1 MPKLQAAPDEVIERL
16 EQQKELYV
24 RTLRNTTV
32 ELETKIQEL
41 GVLRQMG
48 LLFARST
55 QLEDVCR
62 HALPMIL
69 QSAGA
74 EQASLMLLG
83 KGTGELTL
91 VAAAGRAEGRVKF
104 YGPEGY
110 PVRMFRAGEGLAG
123 TCLEDGEALLADDAA
138 QHPRFLPRL
147 DKVKLG
153 SIAVLPLVVLD
164 EALGVLNVS
173 HPTPRSLDG
182 RRLPLWSILAG
193 YLAIAVS
200 HSQLFQELRQANR
213 RLEERVRGRTRSLEA
228 ANAELQGARAQL
240 ARHAE
245 LLSQRVHERTQ
256 ELEQAVE
263 ELTVQRAQLEEANR
277 AKDEFLNN
285 INHEL
290 KTPLNA
296 IIGYAGLL
304 LKHAGSSLAPE
315 HRGDL
320 ELVEANGKH
329 LQLLLENIFSLKDVE
344 AGAVELDQTAVD
356 LNDLVRAA
364 VASVRPRAR
373 EKGLD
378 LTFEPLD
385 VPPVVIDATL
395 VRRVLFNLLDNAV
408 KFSDRGRIAVRSRVS
423 HLDLDRPDE
432 NQLPGGEGQLCA
444 VVEVEDQGRGIRA
457 DDIDRIF
464 LKFHQVESASRKSE
478 GGSGLGLTIAKNLV
492 ELHGGRI
499 WVTSQPGVGS
509 TFRFGLPLR
518 TGSAG

>member
-1 MPKLQAAPDEVIERL
+1 MAKGQAAPDEVIERL

-48 LLFARST
+48 HLFARST
-55 QLEDVCR
+55 RLADVCA
-62 HALPMIL
+62 HALPMLL
-69 QSAGA
+69 QSSGA

-83 KGTGELTL
+83 KGTGELAL
-91 VAAAGRAEGRVKF
+91 VAAAGSADGRVRF
-104 YGPEGY
+104 YGVEGY
-110 PVRMFRAGEGLAG
+110 AERMFRVGEGLAG
-123 TCLEDGEALLADDAA
+123 ACVEDGEALLAEDAA
-138 QHPRFLPRL
+138 LHPRFAPRPTRT
-147 DKVKLG
+147 KLG
-153 SIAVLPLVVLD
+153 SVAVLPLAVLD
-164 EALGVLNVS
+164 EPLGVVNLS
-173 HPTPRSLDG
+173 HSAPRSLDG
-182 RRLPLWSILAG
+182 RRLPVWSILAS

-200 HSQLFQELRQANR
+200 HSLLFQELRQANR

-228 ANAELQGARAQL
+228 ANEELQGTRAQL

-245 LLSQRVHERTQ
+245 LLSERVQERTR

-263 ELTVQRAQLEEANR
+263 ELTVQRAQLEVANR

-304 LKHAGSSLAPE
+304 LKHAGPSLAPE
-315 HRGDL
+315 HRDDL

-344 AGAVELDQTAVD
+344 AGAVELDRAAVD
-356 LNDLVRAA
+356 LNDLLRAA

-373 EKGLD
+373 EKGLE

-385 VPPVVIDATL
+385 VPPVVVDATL

-423 HLDLDRPDE
+423 PLNLDDPAE
-432 NQLPGGEGQLCA
+432 TPGGSAQACA
-444 VVEVEDQGRGIRA
+444 VVEVEDQGRGIRPE
-457 DDIDRIF
+457 DRDRIF
-464 LKFHQVESASRKSE
+464 LKFHQVESATRKSE

-509 TFRFGLPLR
+509 TFRFGLPL
-518 TGSAG
+518 GS